1 MSVEK
6 EIMCAVVR
14 MDMFL
19 VSAWKCML
27 ALIVALGILALITLR
42 NSQ

>member
-14 MDMFL
+14 MDMLL
-19 VSAWKCML
+19 VSAWKYML